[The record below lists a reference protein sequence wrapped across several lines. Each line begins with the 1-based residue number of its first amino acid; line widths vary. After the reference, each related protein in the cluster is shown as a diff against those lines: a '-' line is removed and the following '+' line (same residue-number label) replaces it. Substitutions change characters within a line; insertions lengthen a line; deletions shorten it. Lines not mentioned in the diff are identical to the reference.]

1 MINTLTAVTC
11 ALIYFRS
18 ETTSNQNKSDNKN
31 GDKNR
36 KANGN
41 KSIRIDKFQ
50 PKGKS
55 VGFSDSAHQGSR
67 KWVMPVGAAFFT
79 GTNSVGGGSSASSAG
94 SSALKIGGV
103 PVPISATAANPT
115 GATRIA
121 RPNEQI
127 TGAPVNTTKIIKSVS
142 NSSFVSYTSQ
152 AETDR

>member
-1 MINTLTAVTC
+1 MNVSLYSESTA
-11 ALIYFRS
+11 
-18 ETTSNQNKSDNKN
+18 NQNKSDNKN

-36 KANGN
+36 KPNGN

-55 VGFSDSAHQGSR
+55 VGFSDSAHQGNR

-79 GTNSVGGGSSASSAG
+79 GTNSVGGGGSASSGG

-103 PVPISATAANPT
+103 PVPLAATATTPT

-127 TGAPVNTTKIIKSVS
+127 AGVPVNTTKIVKSVS
-142 NSSFVSYTSQ
+142 NSSFMSYTSQ